1 MKKKGLFWFLL
12 PSYWII
18 TIASI
23 AIISIYVF
31 NSMSNLYY
39 KQVEEDILT
48 RAKLLSESLRNS
60 TIINEYRIINN
71 ENVDKLCI
79 ELGGASKTRFT
90 VVLPDGQAI
99 GDTDATPSLMKP
111 HNDRIEVINALEG
124 RIGKDRRRSS
134 TTNREYQYV
143 AIPLFDDNNQ
153 VICAVRAAIE
163 VTGIQNEVGPMT
175 TRVFVAAIIIS
186 LASMYVCV
194 IATRRITN
202 PLGIITHTAKKITEG
217 DFEEKIPEQ
226 NTEELNQLSDSLNQ
240 MLEKINQQKSEQST
254 ILESMNDGVMAI
266 DNDGK
271 IIIVN
276 PQARNIL
283 GIEGKKTQKKDYEKL
298 IENKKIK
305 MIIFS
310 LLNEKKSIAD
320 EILIKN
326 GDSSKVILFSGT
338 LLLNSYK
345 QSIGSLFVLR
355 DITHLRFLEKVKTNF
370 VANVSHEL
378 KTPVT
383 AIQGFV
389 ETLLSSEFNH
399 NQDAR
404 NFLDIIKQ
412 QSGRLDAII
421 DDLLMLSRLEQ
432 TDVKVFV
439 KDKNILNVIN
449 SSINL
454 VQLLLNE
461 KKVNLNVECNK
472 ELHWN
477 INSSLIEHALVNLI
491 TNSIKYS
498 DSYVNIDIKAK
509 KYKNNLRISI
519 IDNGF
524 GIEKNDI
531 PRLFERFYRSSS
543 GRITDKKGTGLGLSI
558 VKHIVQV
565 HSGIINIDSKVG
577 IGTTFKITIP
587 FLEPT

>member
-1 MKKKGLFWFLL
+1 MKRKGLFWFLL

-23 AIISIYVF
+23 TIISIYVF

-48 RAKLLSESLRNS
+48 RAKLLSESLRIS
-60 TIINEYRIINN
+60 TIIKEYRIINN
-71 ENVDKLCI
+71 ENVDKLCV
-79 ELGGASKTRFT
+79 ELGEVSKTRFT
-90 VVLPDGQAI
+90 VILPDGQAI
-99 GDTDATPSLMKP
+99 GDTDAIPSLMKP
-111 HNDRIEVINALEG
+111 HNNRVEVINALEG

-143 AIPLFDDNNQ
+143 AIPLFDGNNQ

-186 LASMYVCV
+186 IASMYVCV

-202 PLGIITHTAKKITEG
+202 PLGIITNTAKKITEG

-226 NTEELNQLSDSLNQ
+226 NTEELNQLSNSLNQ
-240 MLEKINQQKSEQST
+240 MLTTINQQKSEQST

-276 PQARNIL
+276 PQARKIL
-283 GIEGKKTQKKDYEKL
+283 GLKNKRTKKRDYEKL

-305 MIIFS
+305 IIIFS
-310 LLNEKKSIAD
+310 LLNEKKSMTE
-320 EILIKN
+320 EIEIKE
-326 GDSSKVILFSGT
+326 SSKVILFNGS
-338 LLLNSYK
+338 LLLNPYN
-345 QSIGSLFVLR
+345 QSIGALLVLR

-399 NQDAR
+399 NQDTR
-404 NFLDIIKQ
+404 NFLDIIKK
-412 QSGRLDAII
+412 QSGRLDVII

-449 SSINL
+449 NAINL

-461 KKVNLNVECNK
+461 KEVNLNIECNE

-477 INSSLIEHALVNLI
+477 INSSLLEHALLNLL

-498 DSYVNIDIKAK
+498 DSYVNIDIKVK
-509 KYKNNLRISI
+509 KYKNNLIISI

-524 GIEKNDI
+524 GIEKDDI

-543 GRITDKKGTGLGLSI
+543 GRITDKNGTGLGLSI
-558 VKHIVQV
+558 VKHIIQV
-565 HSGIINIDSKVG
+565 HSGIINIDSKIG

>member
-60 TIINEYRIINN
+60 TIIKEYRIINN
-71 ENVDKLCI
+71 ENVDKLCV

-90 VVLPDGQAI
+90 VVLPDGQAV

-111 HNDRIEVINALEG
+111 HNDRIEVIHALEG

-175 TRVFVAAIIIS
+175 TRVFVAAIIIGI
-186 LASMYVCV
+186 ASMYVCV

-202 PLGIITHTAKKITEG
+202 PLGIITNTAKKITEG

-226 NTEELNQLSDSLNQ
+226 NTDELNQLSYSLNQ
-240 MLEKINQQKSEQST
+240 MLATINQQKSEQST
-254 ILESMNDGVMAI
+254 ILENMNDGVMAI
-266 DNDGK
+266 DNNGK
-271 IIIVN
+271 IIIAN
-276 PQARNIL
+276 PQARKIL
-283 GIEGKKTQKKDYEKL
+283 DIEGKRTKGRDYEKL

-310 LLNEKKSIAD
+310 LLNEKKSMSE
-320 EILIKN
+320 EIEFKN
-326 GDSSKVILFSGT
+326 EGSLKVILLSGS
-338 LLLNSYK
+338 LLLNPYN
-345 QSIGSLFVLR
+345 QSIGALFVLR

-399 NQDAR
+399 NQDTR
-404 NFLDIIKQ
+404 NFLDIIKK

-449 SSINL
+449 NAINL

-461 KKVNLNVECNK
+461 KEVNLNVECNE

-477 INSSLIEHALVNLI
+477 VNSSLIEHALVNLL

-519 IDNGF
+519 TDNGF
-524 GIEKNDI
+524 GIEKDDI

-543 GRITDKKGTGLGLSI
+543 GRITDKNGTGLGLSI
-558 VKHIVQV
+558 VKHIIQV

>member
-1 MKKKGLFWFLL
+1 MKRKGLFWFLL

-23 AIISIYVF
+23 TIISIYVF

-60 TIINEYRIINN
+60 TIIKEYRIINN
-71 ENVDKLCI
+71 ENVDKLCV
-79 ELGGASKTRFT
+79 ELGEVSKTRFT
-90 VVLPDGQAI
+90 VILPDGQAI
-99 GDTDATPSLMKP
+99 GDTDAIPSLMKP
-111 HNDRIEVINALEG
+111 HNNRVEVINALEG

-175 TRVFVAAIIIS
+175 TRVFVAAIIIGI
-186 LASMYVCV
+186 ASMYVCV

-202 PLGIITHTAKKITEG
+202 PLGIITNTAKKITEG

-226 NTEELNQLSDSLNQ
+226 NTEELNQLSNSLNQ
-240 MLEKINQQKSEQST
+240 MLTTINQQKSEQST

-276 PQARNIL
+276 PQARKIL
-283 GIEGKKTQKKDYEKL
+283 GLKNKRTKKRDYEKL

-305 MIIFS
+305 IIIFS
-310 LLNEKKSIAD
+310 LLNEKKSMTE
-320 EILIKN
+320 EIEIKE
-326 GDSSKVILFSGT
+326 SSKVILFNGS
-338 LLLNSYK
+338 LLLNPYN
-345 QSIGSLFVLR
+345 QSIGALFVLR

-399 NQDAR
+399 NQDTR
-404 NFLDIIKQ
+404 NFLYIIKK
-412 QSGRLDAII
+412 QSGRLDIII

-449 SSINL
+449 NAINL

-461 KKVNLNVECNK
+461 KEVNLNVECNE

-477 INSSLIEHALVNLI
+477 VNSSLIEHALVNLL

-498 DSYVNIDIKAK
+498 DSYVNIDIKVK
-509 KYKNNLRISI
+509 KYKNNLIISI

-524 GIEKNDI
+524 GIEKDDI

-543 GRITDKKGTGLGLSI
+543 GRITDKNGTGLGLSI
-558 VKHIVQV
+558 VKHIIQV
-565 HSGIINIDSKVG
+565 HSGIINIDSKIG